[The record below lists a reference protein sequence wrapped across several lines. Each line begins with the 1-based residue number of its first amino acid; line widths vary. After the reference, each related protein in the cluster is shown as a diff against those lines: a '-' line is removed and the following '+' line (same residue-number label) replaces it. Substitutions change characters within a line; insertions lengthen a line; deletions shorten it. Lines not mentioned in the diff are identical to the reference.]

1 MSDELRKMAGKAIDH
16 AMRANHRVKSA
27 DLANTKTSDL
37 ALTSIALSLAYI
49 VAEQIQNDDEAA
61 AEKIRRS
68 GLCYDHMED
77 LEWSG
82 PCRVDGC
89 DRKART

>member
-1 MSDELRKMAGKAIDH
+1 MSDELRQMAGKAIDH
-16 AMRANHRVKSA
+16 AMAANERTHRDTNTADRALV
-27 DLANTKTSDL
+27 
-37 ALTSIALSLAYI
+37 SIALSLAYI
-49 VAEQIQNDDEAA
+49 VADQIQNDDDAA

-68 GLCYDHMED
+68 GLCYDHMEE
-77 LEWSG
+77 LESG